1 MEPIVNNPW
10 VQGTALGALIA
21 VGVWMIRYLAKEVS
35 SWQDRYI
42 SISEKAVGQ
51 SVEMLTTLH
60 DLVVKVDTLKTSLEK
75 NMEIQTNTLAT
86 IEELAHGLD
95 VKDMLTE
102 AIAATRYGEQ
112 RQGEIRKRGV
122 NDTQEFKI
130 PAKIRKSS
138 N

>member
-10 VQGTALGALIA
+10 VQGTALGALIV
-21 VGVWMIRYLAKEVS
+21 VGIWMVRYLAKEVA
-35 SWQDRYI
+35 SWQTRYI

-60 DLVVKVDTLKTSLEK
+60 DLVVKVDGLKASLEE
-75 NMEIQTNTLAT
+75 NMKVQTDTLTT

-95 VKDMLTE
+95 VKEMLAE
-102 AIAATRYGEQ
+102 AIAATRFGEQ
-112 RQGEIRKRGV
+112 QQGEIRKRGV
-122 NDTQEFKI
+122 NDTQEFRI
-130 PAKIRKSS
+130 PARVRKSS